1 MSIGS
6 LPADWRFCCVGGPS
20 AMNDRWSTLQLND
33 LGFMEEGPAPAAPLA
48 AAPLQPAA
56 PLAAASLQPAAPLK
70 APLAAASPLTAGPDD
85 ATVAV
90 VGAAEAAMVRMA
102 ARSMTEGARGAVLPV
117 PPAFAMMVG
126 SVAVASVAWGWAVR
140 MAGAVVS
147 RRRGFSFPAGWGGG
161 ELMARVAGH
170 VGTSVAVLEKNQ
182 AGCDR
187 VNLRWVADGA
197 TTVQG
202 FDGRGLGRGSR
213 ARARA
218 GAGVG
223 VGAGAGVG
231 AS

>member
-20 AMNDRWSTLQLND
+20 AMGNLVTLQLND

-56 PLAAASLQPAAPLK
+56 PLAAASLQPA

>member
-6 LPADWRFCCVGGPS
+6 LLPADWRFCCVGGPS

-56 PLAAASLQPAAPLK
+56 PLAAASLQPAAPL
-70 APLAAASPLTAGPDD
+70 AAASPLTAGPDD

-90 VGAAEAAMVRMA
+90 VGAAEVAMVRMA

-147 RRRGFSFPAGWGGG
+147 RRRGFSFPAGCSFG

-197 TTVQG
+197 TTVQT